1 MGISCG
7 ATCSATFNSGTSV
20 MLQAVAA
27 AGYALSGWSG
37 DSDCL
42 DDRLT
47 MNSNKSCIANFS
59 RTANP
64 TTRLTVSVVG
74 TVTTA
79 GKGKGTV
86 MSSPVGITCGVSCVS
101 DFPIGTAVTLKPI
114 PDSGSVFSGWSGD
127 SDCADGVVVMNS
139 SKPCTATFAVKGN
152 KLNIHVKGGG
162 KGHVTANLGS
172 IDCVTDCSVSFAEP
186 IRVTL
191 RAVPAL
197 GSVFVGWSGDPGCSK
212 GTVGI
217 NVSTS
222 CVATFEPRP
231 SSIGVFN
238 PTTHDWQ
245 LKRTLA
251 NTNGGCDTDSC
262 INPWE
267 KKKIP
272 ARRSHWIP
280 VVGDWNGSGA
290 DALGIYSP
298 TNSDSGASRWYLDHN
313 GNEKWNGCEND
324 RCLRDFGQRGDLPV
338 VGDWSGTGRWK
349 IGVFRPSTG
358 EWFLDLEAARK
369 FDGCTVDRCV
379 VSFGQHRD
387 LPVTGDWN
395 ASGISNIGLFRPNTG
410 EWFLDLNGNGIWD
423 GCNVDQCI
431 AGFGQSGD
439 LPVAG
444 DWDATGAS
452 KIGLFRPATG
462 EWFLDMNGN
471 SQWDGTNVD
480 KYISGFGQAGDLPVI
495 GKW

>member
-1 MGISCG
+1 
-7 ATCSATFNSGTSV
+7 
-20 MLQAVAA
+20 
-27 AGYALSGWSG
+27 
-37 DSDCL
+37 
-42 DDRLT
+42 
-47 MNSNKSCIANFS
+47 
-59 RTANP
+59 
-64 TTRLTVSVVG
+64 
-74 TVTTA
+74 
-79 GKGKGTV
+79 
-86 MSSPVGITCGVSCVS
+86 
-101 DFPIGTAVTLKPI
+101 
-114 PDSGSVFSGWSGD
+114 
-127 SDCADGVVVMNS
+127 
-139 SKPCTATFAVKGN
+139 
-152 KLNIHVKGGG
+152 
-162 KGHVTANLGS
+162 
-172 IDCVTDCSVSFAEP
+172 
-186 IRVTL
+186 
-191 RAVPAL
+191 
-197 GSVFVGWSGDPGCSK
+197 
-212 GTVGI
+212 
-217 NVSTS
+217 VSTS

-251 NTNGGCDTDSC
+251 KTNGGCDTDSC

-267 KKKIP
+267 KNKIP

-298 TNSDSGASRWYLDHN
+298 TNSDSRASRWYLDHN

-410 EWFLDLNGNGIWD
+410 EWFLDLTET
-423 GCNVDQCI
+423 
-431 AGFGQSGD
+431 AYAM
-439 LPVAG
+439 VA
-444 DWDATGAS
+444 TLINAS
-452 KIGLFRPATG
+452 PASA
-462 EWFLDMNGN
+462 
-471 SQWDGTNVD
+471 SQAIYRW
-480 KYISGFGQAGDLPVI
+480 LVI
-495 GKW
+495 GTLPARARSACSDRQLENGFWI